1 MLEAGIL
8 AGNEDGTL
16 EMSWD
21 ICYCEE
27 YLDVG
32 LVCSI
37 GMGMLK
43 YHLRGGILRG
53 VKTMVIL
60 LGWWM
65 PCGIFCYG
73 FLHEVRSR

>member
-1 MLEAGIL
+1 
-8 AGNEDGTL
+8 
-16 EMSWD
+16 MSWD
-21 ICYCEE
+21 ICYCGE

-43 YHLRGGILRG
+43 YHLRGGILRD

-73 FLHEVRSR
+73 FSHEVRSR